1 MVLLEGVFDFVNGLA
16 SELKST
22 VSVVVVALAIVF
34 IVVNAIASKLSV
46 AKIIGALVTA
56 GILIAGVLGID
67 VVASMFTTELQ
78 K

>member
-16 SELKST
+16 AELKST
-22 VSVVVVALAIVF
+22 ISVVVVALAIVF

-67 VVASMFTTELQ
+67 VVTSMFTTELQ

>member
-1 MVLLEGVFDFVNGLA
+1 MVLLQSVFDFVNDLA
-16 SELKST
+16 ADLKTT
-22 VSVVVVALAIVF
+22 VSVVVVALAILF

-67 VVASMFTTELQ
+67 GIASMFTEQLQ
-78 K
+78 

>member
-1 MVLLEGVFDFVNGLA
+1 MVPLQGVFDFVNGLA
-16 SELKST
+16 ADLKST
-22 VSVVVVALAIVF
+22 VSVVVVAMAILF

-46 AKIIGALVTA
+46 AKIVGAIVTA

-67 VVASMFTTELQ
+67 VVSGMFTSEL